1 MHDNLANPDH
11 TDSLLGAKALAEL
24 FCEGVAQPHE
34 ANWVAHAMG
43 RLDAQT
49 SELLVEGLDAPQNPT
64 LLPDLQG
71 LLTGAPFA
79 AALVTWVRT
88 SPRVPLAT
96 RALVAVV
103 NHAIAHPG
111 LYYQG
116 DATRQQQRY
125 EAGLGLRRLSELKGE
140 VAKVMGAHEHDLT
153 VALTTAAATLTH
165 QPGIAATTPSY
176 VQRLVDWLTKA
187 SAEFPLPASTP
198 LPHRVP
204 ALVPGPSGVI
214 DESVDRARD
223 AGMPQEQVVRV
234 DADGEPEE
242 VVTTVA
248 HTLPGIQRVLG
259 RGPRLAM
266 NHLQIRA
273 ARTAA
278 TVGRVSRI
286 EAITDGAISALGYSL
301 HQPDTPLEVRAVITA
316 LLYSGVPAGQL
327 TRWRIVDSYQQLAAD
342 DVGILRRPLAL
353 CVPTA
358 VANGLPMPSP
368 EHAEAC
374 RPMAPHALL
383 MLPPELPFAQ
393 DLARWVSERGTEPAF
408 ATRTHVL
415 AARDWLITHAA
426 ETGSPVTLRRLPQVF
441 REALAA
447 TNVGTAEAALLTG
460 KGSRGSGAA
469 NHYYSARQVEVGRW
483 HLGALRWIATRLGM
497 PAPLSQPIA
506 PVTGFVGSKRHP
518 TNAAV
523 AAYMAALRAV
533 PTSGRVGRPTM
544 AVRAAHHAR
553 LQAVI
558 FEIGLWCS
566 GARPFVHAL
575 DGLLHAGDVV
585 VIDDKARPG
594 GAGQSAARTV
604 PVCSVLAGALAVWRG
619 HRARLKHV
627 LLWAEEPPP
636 WFSITGN
643 GQWRAATW
651 GELRAPLPW
660 SAMPANASRQ
670 WFRSALSA
678 RGVAGPVLDGWM
690 GHVQLGSEPGA
701 PQLGIAP
708 AQVDPVALAAPRP
721 VETRWAR
728 SRSTAGW
735 NRPGLW
741 LRHWPSA
748 KPTIEGQ
755 GNAGGIVDIGRRSRI
770 SRYISPRAGRLS
782 KRSVIAEARLGCCR
796 AVRWM
801 SKVGTREG
809 MAMTWL
815 GKQRSRPKAAP
826 SRGFPNLPSW
836 VALPRARRLS
846 RWSAARR
853 TVPRPWPSTPL
864 QPCRRDGPPDP
875 HRRERH
881 RKCRRLLARGE
892 FRTRRSWRARP

>member
-11 TDSLLGAKALAEL
+11 TDSLPGAQALAEL

-34 ANWVAHAMG
+34 FDWVAFAIR
-43 RLDAQT
+43 RLAVQAPR
-49 SELLVEGLDAPQNPT
+49 LPIEGLDAPQNPT
-64 LLPDLQG
+64 LPPDLQG

-79 AALVTWVRT
+79 AALIMWVRT

-96 RALVAVV
+96 RALEAVV
-103 NHAIAHPG
+103 NHAIAYPR
-111 LYYQG
+111 LYHQG
-116 DATRQQQRY
+116 DTTRHQQRY
-125 EAGLGLRRLSELKGE
+125 EASLGLRRLSALKGE
-140 VAKVMGAHEHDLT
+140 LAKRLGARETDLNMTLT
-153 VALTTAAATLTH
+153 VAAATLSSHT
-165 QPGIAATTPSY
+165 GTAATTPGY
-176 VQRLVDWLTKA
+176 VLRLVDWLAQTGA
-187 SAEFPLPASTP
+187 DIPSPSPASP
-198 LPHRVP
+198 VVRVP
-204 ALVPGPSGVI
+204 APVPGPSCVI

-242 VVTTVA
+242 VVTTMA

-278 TVGRVSRI
+278 TVGRVGRI
-286 EAITDGAISALGYSL
+286 EAITDGAISALGYAL
-301 HQPDTPLEVRAVITA
+301 HQPDAPLEVRAVITA

-327 TRWRIVDSYQQLAAD
+327 TRWRVVDSYEQLASV

-368 EHAEAC
+368 EHADAC
-374 RPMAPHALL
+374 RPTVPHALL

-393 DLARWVSERGTEPAF
+393 DLARWVGERGTDPAF

-426 ETGSPVTLRRLPQVF
+426 ETGSPVTMRRLPQVF

-460 KGSRGSGAA
+460 KGSRGAGAA

-518 TNAAV
+518 TNPAV
-523 AAYMAALRAV
+523 AAYMAALCAV
-533 PTSGRVGRPTM
+533 PTSGRAGRPTLT
-544 AVRAAHHAR
+544 VRAAHHAR
-553 LQAVI
+553 LQAIV
-558 FEIGLWCS
+558 FETALWS
-566 GARPFVHAL
+566 TGARPILHAL

-594 GAGQSAARTV
+594 GAGRSAARTV
-604 PVCSVLAGALAVWRG
+604 PVCSLLAGALAVWRG

-627 LLWAEEPPP
+627 LHWAEEPPP
-636 WFSITGN
+636 WLVLTGD

-651 GELRAPLPW
+651 SELRAPLPW

-670 WFRSALSA
+670 WFRSALSI
-678 RGVAGPVLDGWM
+678 RGVAGPVLDSWM
-690 GHVQLGSEPGA
+690 GHVTLGSEPGA
-701 PQLGIAP
+701 PQLGVAP
-708 AQVDPVALAAPRP
+708 AQVDPVALAAL
-721 VETRWAR
+721 E
-728 SRSTAGW
+728 
-735 NRPGLW
+735 
-741 LRHWPSA
+741 
-748 KPTIEGQ
+748 
-755 GNAGGIVDIGRRSRI
+755 
-770 SRYISPRAGRLS
+770 
-782 KRSVIAEARLGCCR
+782 
-796 AVRWM
+796 
-801 SKVGTREG
+801 
-809 MAMTWL
+809 AMTQAL
-815 GKQRSRPKAAP
+815 GLPQLRRP
-826 SRGFPNLPSW
+826 
-836 VALPRARRLS
+836 
-846 RWSAARR
+846 
-853 TVPRPWPSTPL
+853 T
-864 QPCRRDGPPDP
+864 
-875 HRRERH
+875 
-881 RKCRRLLARGE
+881 
-892 FRTRRSWRARP
+892 